1 MVLGTQDLQHHV
13 FHLCFAI
20 SSEEETERG
29 YIIIFSSFKN
39 TLMTLFNLDY
49 TPNYVISD
57 GKGTIF
63 SSISKVF
70 GQDLEHLMCF
80 KHFKDSVKRQYA

>member
-1 MVLGTQDLQHHV
+1 
-13 FHLCFAI
+13 
-20 SSEEETERG
+20 
-29 YIIIFSSFKN
+29 
-39 TLMTLFNLDY
+39 MTLFNLDY